1 MFCFIYFL
9 NTKRHIVQEIEQN
22 IDLFEEDDNWIIGCS
37 YTVRIILWISSLSQ
51 YWNERHTD
59 LIIQGI
65 VTLTIVITKELMHL

>member
-9 NTKRHIVQEIEQN
+9 NTKRHIVQEIERN
-22 IDLFEEDDNWIIGCS
+22 IDLFEEDDNWIIGSS